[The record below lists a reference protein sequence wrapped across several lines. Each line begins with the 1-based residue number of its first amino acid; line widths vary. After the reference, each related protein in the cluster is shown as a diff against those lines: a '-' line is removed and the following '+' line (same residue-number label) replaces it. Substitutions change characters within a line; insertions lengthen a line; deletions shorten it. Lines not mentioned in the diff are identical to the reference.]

1 MINRSKIE
9 FMFIFNQTCFLHLPL
24 FKLKNSLNKN
34 LFVNSLHVR
43 QHNFSAFSFICVVFM
58 LISFREDIKILY
70 FLLEW
75 RRLQFSTSNTSCGKN
90 TNLTSNANPRKHL
103 ITVTKRLQLCVSEGQ
118 LRKKW
123 KRTVWLLTTLYLA
136 KAVNHD
142 SK

>member
-1 MINRSKIE
+1 MISSSKIE
-9 FMFIFNQTCFLHLPL
+9 FMFIFNLNFLLHLPL

-43 QHNFSAFSFICVVFM
+43 QHNFSAFSFICVAFM

-103 ITVTKRLQLCVSEGQ
+103 IAVTKLLQLCVSEGQ
-118 LRKKW
+118 LWKEMKKEQFGN
-123 KRTVWLLTTLYLA
+123 YPIS
-136 KAVNHD
+136 N
-142 SK
+142 